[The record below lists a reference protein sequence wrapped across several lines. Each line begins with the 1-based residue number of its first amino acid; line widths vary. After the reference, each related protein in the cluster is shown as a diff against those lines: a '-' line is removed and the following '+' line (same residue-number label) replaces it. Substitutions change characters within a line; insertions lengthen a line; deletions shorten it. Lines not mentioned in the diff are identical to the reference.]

1 MHGDIPFV
9 YGPLRVLENGLISEC
24 YTDNSHDK
32 IIEQYSSITK
42 FFLMHPMGNINLNK
56 TRLIRLIY
64 VFKTQ
69 EPIYSLNM
77 YASGKT
83 ASIKNT
89 FCHFRVSRK
98 SVLQIYDKK
107 FLL

>member
-1 MHGDIPFV
+1 
-9 YGPLRVLENGLISEC
+9 
-24 YTDNSHDK
+24 
-32 IIEQYSSITK
+32 
-42 FFLMHPMGNINLNK
+42 MHPTGNINLNK
-56 TRLIRLIY
+56 TRLIRFIY

-77 YASGKT
+77 HASGKT
-83 ASIKNT
+83 ASIKKT

-98 SVLQIYDKK
+98 SVLQIHDKK

>member
-1 MHGDIPFV
+1 
-9 YGPLRVLENGLISEC
+9 
-24 YTDNSHDK
+24 
-32 IIEQYSSITK
+32 
-42 FFLMHPMGNINLNK
+42 MHPTGNINLNK

-83 ASIKNT
+83 ASIKRT

-98 SVLQIYDKK
+98 FQEISAVKGVTITINKNQHDRKPGIPELGFNIPKH
-107 FLL
+107 